1 MRDYFRGVIE
11 NWVIQ
16 ELKSLDMGD
25 SRLDKRVKHIL
36 CSLSLR

>member
-1 MRDYFRGVIE
+1 M
-11 NWVIQ
+11 Q